1 MVFVQQEKERVPW
14 YLMSNT
20 GPTGLESR
28 LEQENLALLLALNFT
43 PAKSCVP
50 KSSSCKKHFLH
61 LCCANEETSVYE
73 GKQISWDI
81 YLKYKWPADGWA
93 HHAWHPLRF
102 CPFIS
107 LWRRQLCC
115 LHSTFLMSF
124 HNSHEG
130 NTCSKHQAA
139 GTSETAT
146 QTHGT
151 QALQG
156 SSAAP
161 SQSIKPRGS
170 KALSSSR
177 APSLQ
182 PEKQQR
188 HRDNAGLMG
197 SSEQAGMQGAEQQWH
212 YWELAHS
219 PFLNK
224 DLIF

>member
-20 GPTGLESR
+20 GPTGLESP

-130 NTCSKHQAA
+130 NICSKHQAA
-139 GTSETAT
+139 VLLKQPHKLMELKPCREAVLPHPNQSNPEA
-146 QTHGT
+146 
-151 QALQG
+151 ARL
-156 SSAAP
+156 SAAQGHHH
-161 SQSIKPRGS
+161 SSLKSSRGTGIMLGWW
-170 KALSSSR
+170 AVLNNQECREQSSSGTVG
-177 APSLQ
+177 SL
-182 PEKQQR
+182 
-188 HRDNAGLMG
+188 
-197 SSEQAGMQGAEQQWH
+197 
-212 YWELAHS
+212 
-219 PFLNK
+219 
-224 DLIF
+224 LILCF